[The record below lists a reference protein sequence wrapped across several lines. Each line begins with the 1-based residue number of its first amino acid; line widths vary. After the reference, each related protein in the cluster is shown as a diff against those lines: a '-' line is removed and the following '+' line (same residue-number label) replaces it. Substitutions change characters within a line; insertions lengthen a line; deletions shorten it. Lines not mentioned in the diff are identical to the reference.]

1 MSTYIPP
8 HLRNKANKA
17 NKGNKGNKG
26 NEGNKGNKLNY
37 VSSEK
42 ELLTEKHENIL
53 KEEDFPEINGVN
65 NNNNNN
71 NNRVCSKS
79 YVEMIEKEDTED
91 LASNLN
97 ENKIK
102 LGWTMIK
109 RDENL
114 KIKIEESEETKN
126 MRIYLKEQRY
136 NKLYNKNL
144 NKMIER
150 WNNFRDTENFIR
162 GDLSAFYN
170 YKEELERI
178 INEDLR
184 LEEEIKE
191 YNKLIETESYSSD
204 SDN

>member
-1 MSTYIPP
+1 
-8 HLRNKANKA
+8 
-17 NKGNKGNKG
+17 
-26 NEGNKGNKLNY
+26 
-37 VSSEK
+37 
-42 ELLTEKHENIL
+42 
-53 KEEDFPEINGVN
+53 
-65 NNNNNN
+65 
-71 NNRVCSKS
+71 
-79 YVEMIEKEDTED
+79 
-91 LASNLN
+91 
-97 ENKIK
+97 
-102 LGWTMIK
+102 MIK
-109 RDENL
+109 RDKNL

>member
-26 NEGNKGNKLNY
+26 NEENKGNKLNY

-42 ELLTEKHENIL
+42 KLLTEKRENIL

-71 NNRVCSKS
+71 NKLWSKS
-79 YVEMIEKEDTED
+79 YVEIIEKQDTED
-91 LASNLN
+91 LTNNLN

-114 KIKIEESEETKN
+114 KIKIEESEETKD
-126 MRIYLKEQRY
+126 MRIYLKEKRY

-150 WNNFRDTENFIR
+150 WNNFRDTENELQ
-162 GDLSAFYN
+162 GDLSQYYN
-170 YKEELERI
+170 YKEELERM
-178 INEDLR
+178 INEDLK
-184 LEEEIKE
+184 LEEKIKE
-191 YNKLIETESYSSD
+191 YNKLIDIESYSSD
-204 SDN
+204 SDE

>member
-8 HLRNKANKA
+8 HLRKKTNKSKN
-17 NKGNKGNKG
+17 
-26 NEGNKGNKLNY
+26 
-37 VSSEK
+37 VSSKK
-42 ELLTEKHENIL
+42 ELLTFKSENIL
-53 KEEDFPEINGVN
+53 KEEDFPEINGEKNN

-71 NNRVCSKS
+71 NNRLWSKS
-79 YVEMIEKEDTED
+79 YVEMIEKQDTEN
-91 LASNLN
+91 LTSNLN

-109 RDENL
+109 RDKNL

>member
-8 HLRNKANKA
+8 HLRKKVNKSNKS
-17 NKGNKGNKG
+17 
-26 NEGNKGNKLNY
+26 NKLNKSKN
-37 VSSEK
+37 VSSTK
-42 ELLTEKHENIL
+42 ELLTEKHKNIL

-71 NNRVCSKS
+71 RVWSKS
-79 YVEMIEKEDTED
+79 YLEMIEKQDTED

-126 MRIYLKEQRY
+126 MRIYLKEKRC

-150 WNNFRDTENFIR
+150 WNNFRDTENELR
-162 GDLSAFYN
+162 GDLSVYHN
-170 YKEELERI
+170 YKEELERMM
-178 INEDLR
+178 NEDLK

-191 YNKLIETESYSSD
+191 YNKLIEIESYSSD
-204 SDN
+204 SDEQ

>member
-8 HLRNKANKA
+8 HLRNKVNKV
-17 NKGNKGNKG
+17 NKVNKSN
-26 NEGNKGNKLNY
+26 N
-37 VSSEK
+37 VSSKK
-42 ELLTEKHENIL
+42 ELLTFKCENIL

-71 NNRVCSKS
+71 NRLWSKS
-79 YVEMIEKEDTED
+79 YVEMIEKQDRED
-91 LASNLN
+91 LTSNLN

-126 MRIYLKEQRY
+126 MRIYLKEKRY

-162 GDLSAFYN
+162 GDLSPYYN

-191 YNKLIETESYSSD
+191 YNKLIEIESYSSD